1 MKRLSLTHEMFT
13 YNDSERSGLF
23 FKGYAKAVIKI
34 VLVLSSWDSD
44 PTCFFDDDAPAPRKH
59 PHRPRGCFHE
69 FPLNLLLLLAYHISA
84 SGEDMSIKNNHLVTW
99 YIRMRMVYRNANRI
113 EEIEVELTMIF
124 SCIHSQEG
132 VQSGSLKSFYFSFD
146 ITRA

>member
-1 MKRLSLTHEMFT
+1 MKRVFT
-13 YNDSERSGLF
+13 IILERSEICL
-23 FKGYAKAVIKI
+23 KGYESCFQNRVNLAT
-34 VLVLSSWDSD
+34 LVLSSWVSD

>member
-13 YNDSERSGLF
+13 YNDSERSGLCL
-23 FKGYAKAVIKI
+23 KGYAKAVIKI
-34 VLVLSSWDSD
+34 VLVLSSWVSD
-44 PTCFFDDDAPAPRKH
+44 PTCFFDDDALAPRKRL
-59 PHRPRGCFHE
+59 HRPRGCFHE
-69 FPLNLLLLLAYHISA
+69 FPLNLLLLAYHISA

-132 VQSGSLKSFYFSFD
+132 VLREWYFEILLLF
-146 ITRA
+146 IWHH